1 VSTGFCENHSFEVSE
16 DDCGNCGRS
25 FCSECLVYPFG
36 RKRPPL
42 CKACAIAA
50 AGIRKNGGRAP
61 VASRRELK
69 RQQRERRRMR
79 REQSSIRPEPAS
91 PMTAAM
97 QWVPGEPQ
105 EPEPHVAEPTPDE
118 EPAYAGGSGVGAGV
132 AAGLGFSV
140 DEQELQEI
148 RPSFD
153 GRLTRSRR

>member
-1 VSTGFCENHSFEVSE
+1 VSTGFCENHSFEGSE
-16 DDCGNCGRS
+16 NDCGQCGRS

-36 RKRPPL
+36 PKRPPL

-61 VASRRELK
+61 VASRRELR
-69 RQQRERRRMR
+69 RQQRERRRSR
-79 REQSSIRPEPAS
+79 REQTTVTPEPAS

-97 QWVPGEPQ
+97 EWVPGQPT
-105 EPEPHVAEPTPDE
+105 EPEPVIEPVAEEQPG
-118 EPAYAGGSGVGAGV
+118 YAGSSSVGAGV

-140 DEQELQEI
+140 DEQELHEI

-153 GRLTRSRR
+153 GRLTRTRH